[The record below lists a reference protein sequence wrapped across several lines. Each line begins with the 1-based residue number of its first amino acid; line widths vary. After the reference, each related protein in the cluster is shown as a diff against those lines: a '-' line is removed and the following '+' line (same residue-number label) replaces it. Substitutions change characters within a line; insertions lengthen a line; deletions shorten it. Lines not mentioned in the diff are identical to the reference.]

1 MQSEYY
7 QIAALLVAASIAI
20 AVLIFIIRSI
30 YKFVSAKP
38 EVVVLLSIIAMSFG
52 CIGLVVPD
60 HPKVL
65 ENLLVI
71 SASFFVLIYAGGI
84 YNRNRG

>member
-1 MQSEYY
+1 MQNESY
-7 QIAALLVAASIAI
+7 QIAAVLIAVSIAI
-20 AVLIFIIRSI
+20 ITLIFIIRSI
-30 YKFVSAKP
+30 YKFMSSKP
-38 EVVVLLSIIAMSFG
+38 EVVVLLSIIAISFG

-71 SASFFVLIYAGGI
+71 SASFFVLIFAGGI